1 MYYNKQNYINRKIV
15 GGSCMVPAEL
25 NEEFKKILEYGYVL
39 GNENKTIKANEFID
53 ELSERLRGM
62 LEKNSDQ

>member
-1 MYYNKQNYINRKIV
+1 
-15 GGSCMVPAEL
+15 MVPAEL

-62 LEKNSDQ
+62 LEKNSEQ